1 MVERDSSETKWNR
14 GFFLPL
20 GQLEGWFLGWLWEK
34 WRIRCTE
41 DPLTFYGYKFPS
53 ILYSKLLLQLKK
65 RNWRDSCIDS
75 IFEFLVA
82 GIIKVPIR
90 LYWSL
95 TFKDTSVKKRLLC
108 SLLCRYLWC
117 LYQKISFQCKK
128 KRAVAVRVA
137 FGVRMCW
144 NILLLGWHWSLLWN
158 DFYECHFLGGSQ
170 NWELHVMRPWSQRP
184 EIK

>member
-1 MVERDSSETKWNR
+1 MVSQLALREVKNQVHWRSTYILWIQIPFNFIFKITSSFE
-14 GFFLPL
+14 
-20 GQLEGWFLGWLWEK
+20 
-34 WRIRCTE
+34 
-41 DPLTFYGYKFPS
+41 
-53 ILYSKLLLQLKK
+53 KK
-65 RNWRDSCIDS
+65 RNCRDSCIDS
-75 IFEFLVA
+75 IFKSLVA

-95 TFKDTSVKKRLLC
+95 TFKDTSIKKRLLC

-128 KRAVAVRVA
+128 KRAVAVRIA
-137 FGVRMCW
+137 FRVRMCW

-170 NWELHVMRPWSQRP
+170 NWELHVMRPWSQRA